1 MVFFMPVVLSYAYTD
16 TEILPLVL
24 SNTDNELLSKDLDR
38 AARELSDAPSVTSIC
53 DTTYAKKK
61 LAPTS
66 RPL

>member
-38 AARELSDAPSVTSIC
+38 AARELSDAPSVTC

>member
-1 MVFFMPVVLSYAYTD
+1 MVFFYACC
-16 TEILPLVL
+16 TELRDGNLTSCSVAVL
-24 SNTDNELLSKDLDR
+24 SNTDNELLSKDLGR
-38 AARELSDAPSVTSIC
+38 AARELSDAPSVTC